1 MRALFATTGGI
12 GHLGPLVP
20 FAHACLAAGH
30 EVVVAAPASFA
41 DEVARVGLTPAPVGE
56 PSPELLGRV
65 FARLPQLSRTEADEV
80 VVSEVFGRLDA
91 QAALPGLRALTHD
104 WRPDV
109 VVREPAE
116 LASLVAAEEAGLPHA
131 QVAIGMT
138 EAEAD
143 LAALLL
149 EPLGELAELADVDAD
164 RVETALLGMPRFSC
178 VPASV
183 DDAAGDLSGDI
194 SGEVTLPRAEAHGP
208 LLRYRADV
216 PAPERGLPA
225 AWGDPEC
232 PLVYVTFGSVAATA
246 GPFVPVYAAT
256 LEALADQPLRVL
268 MTTGSGLDPA
278 ELGPVP
284 AHVHVERWW
293 PQHEVLPHAAAVVGH
308 GGFGTTMAALASG
321 VPQVVV
327 PLFALDQ
334 FVNAA
339 HVEAVGAGVRLVA
352 QAPSGP
358 PPVERLPGAV
368 EHVLATPSVAQRA
381 RQVADQMAEQ
391 VPVAA
396 CVGLIEELAGV

>member
-12 GHLGPLVP
+12 GHFGPLVP

-30 EVVVAAPASFA
+30 EVLVAAPASFA
-41 DEVARVGLTPAPVGE
+41 AEVARAGLPYAPLGE
-56 PSPELLGRV
+56 PPAELLAHV
-65 FARLPQLSRTEADEV
+65 FARLPQLSRTEADALV
-80 VVSEVFGRLDA
+80 VGEVFGRLDA
-91 QAALPGLRALTHD
+91 QAALPAMQALCHD

-116 LASLVAAEEAGLPHA
+116 LASLVCAEGTGLPHV
-131 QVAIGMT
+131 QVVIGMS

-149 EPLGELAELADVDAD
+149 EPLGELAELADVDPD
-164 RVETALLGMPRFSC
+164 RAEAALLGMPRFSC

-183 DDAAGDLSGDI
+183 DD
-194 SGEVTLPRAEAHGP
+194 VTDVADELALPRAAARGP
-208 LLRYRADV
+208 LHRYRADV

-225 AWGDPEC
+225 TWGDPAC
-232 PLVYVTFGSVAATA
+232 PLVYVTFGSVAASA
-246 GPFVPVYAAT
+246 GPFGPIYPAT

-268 MTTGSGLDPA
+268 MTTGPGLDPA
-278 ELGPVP
+278 ELAPIP
-284 AHVHVERWW
+284 DNTHVERWW

-327 PLFALDQ
+327 PLFSMDQ

-352 QAPSGP
+352 QAPSGS

-368 EHVLATPSVAQRA
+368 EHVRTTASVAQHA
-381 RQVADQMAEQ
+381 RQVADEMAEQ

-396 CVGLIEELAGV
+396 CVSLIEELVGF

>member
-1 MRALFATTGGI
+1 MRVLFSTTGGS
-12 GHLGPLVP
+12 GHFGPLVP
-20 FAHACLAAGH
+20 FARACLAAGH

-41 DEVARVGLTPAPVGE
+41 HEVEHTGLTHAPVGE
-56 PSPELLGRV
+56 PPPELLGRV
-65 FARLPQLSRTEADEV
+65 FARLPQLSRTEADALV
-80 VVSEVFGRLDA
+80 VGEVFGRLDA
-91 QAALPGLRALTHD
+91 QAALPALLALCHD

-116 LASLVAAEEAGLPHA
+116 LASLVAAEEAGLAHA
-131 QVAIGMT
+131 QVAIGMS

-149 EPLGELAELADVDAD
+149 EPLGELAELADVDPD
-164 RVETALLGMPRFSC
+164 RAERALLGMPRFTC
-178 VPASV
+178 VPASIDEV
-183 DDAAGDLSGDI
+183 AAVA
-194 SGEVTLPRAEAHGP
+194 GELALPQAAAHGP
-208 LLRYRADV
+208 LHRYRADV

-225 AWGDPEC
+225 AWGDPAC
-232 PLVYVTFGSVAATA
+232 PLVYVTFGSVAATL
-246 GPFVPVYAAT
+246 GPFRPVYAAA

-268 MTTGSGLDPA
+268 MTTGAELDPA

-284 AHVHVERWW
+284 ANTRVERWW

-352 QAPSGP
+352 QLPDQQ
-358 PPVERLPGAV
+358 PPVDRLPEAL
-368 EHVLATPSVAQRA
+368 EHVLTTPPVAQSA

-391 VPVAA
+391 VPVTA
-396 CVGLIEELAGV
+396 CVRLIEELVGV